1 MTAELILKPTAFH
14 YTSFVKP
21 INNMQQHIYT
31 HTIHITS
38 QSNLTHFQFSLPSDA
53 AKITAIQTAASKVA
67 EALPVQVPR
76 GDFIYT
82 RQPLLGNLRLQ
93 TSDAA
98 NWFYAER
105 ITDAD
110 MNLGMADYSRPG
122 WMTSQEAH
130 NFKKFPQNLEVNLKS
145 NVIAGVYKDNINETT
160 EDAFAY
166 DVIVY
171 VWYAIKE
178 KT

>member
-1 MTAELILKPTAFH
+1 MK
-14 YTSFVKP
+14 
-21 INNMQQHIYT
+21 QHIYT

-53 AKITAIQTAASKVA
+53 TKITAIQTAASKA
-67 EALPVQVPR
+67 IEALPIQVPR

-82 RQPLLGNLRLQ
+82 RQPLLGDLRLQ

-98 NWFYAER
+98 NWFYTER
-105 ITDAD
+105 VTDAD
-110 MNLGMADYSRPG
+110 MNLGTADYSRPG
-122 WMTSQEAH
+122 WKTSQEAH
-130 NFKKFPQNLEVNLKS
+130 NFKKFPQPVEVHLKS

-166 DVIVY
+166 EVNVY
-171 VWYAIKE
+171 VWFDVKE